1 MRTPEPEPLFD
12 GSVIEEARKKIAAGD
27 FKRTIVKRVPDDL
40 SYDRFYLNCGHSFVW
55 AVRLVKEIE
64 NLTEWD
70 CNRCA
75 DEWMR
80 NAQGGGKT

>member
-1 MRTPEPEPLFD
+1 VRTPEPEPLFD

-27 FKRTIVKRVPDDL
+27 FKSTIVKRVPDDL

-55 AVRLVKEIE
+55 AIRLVKEIE

-70 CNRCA
+70 CNKCA

-80 NAQGGGKT
+80 NARKEGNL